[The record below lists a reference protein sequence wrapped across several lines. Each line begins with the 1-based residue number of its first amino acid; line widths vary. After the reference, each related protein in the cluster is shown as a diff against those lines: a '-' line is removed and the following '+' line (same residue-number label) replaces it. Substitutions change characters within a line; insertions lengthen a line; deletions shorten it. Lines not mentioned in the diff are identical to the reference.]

1 MSFNF
6 FSSDT
11 EKSDNKKR
19 NRGRPKRTDEENRS
33 KRFNL
38 IMKPSTMS
46 ELNKIA
52 AKRQLETGK
61 RTSIT
66 ELINSILENFIN
78 KGAII

>member
-6 FSSDT
+6 FSSNT
-11 EKSDNKKR
+11 ENSKNRKR

-52 AKRQLETGK
+52 AQKQLQTGL
-61 RTSIT
+61 RTSVT
-66 ELINSILENFIN
+66 ELINSVLEDFIA
-78 KGAII
+78 KGGAI

>member
-1 MSFNF
+1 MGFNF

-19 NRGRPKRTDEENRS
+19 SRGRPKRSDEENRS
-33 KRFNL
+33 KHFNL

-52 AKRQLETGK
+52 AKRQLQDGIKTSVTG
-61 RTSIT
+61 
-66 ELINSILENFIN
+66 LINQILEEFIA
-78 KGAII
+78 KGEI

>member
-6 FSSDT
+6 FSSNN
-11 EKSDNKKR
+11 ENSDNKNH
-19 NRGRPKRTDEENRS
+19 NRGRPKRPDEENKS

-66 ELINSILENFIN
+66 ELINSVLENFIN
-78 KGAII
+78 KGEII

>member
-19 NRGRPKRTDEENRS
+19 SRGRPKRTDGENRS

-46 ELNKIA
+46 ELNKLA
-52 AKRQLETGK
+52 AQRQLETGK

-66 ELINSILENFIN
+66 ELINSVLEKYIE
-78 KGAII
+78 KGEVI

>member
-6 FSSDT
+6 FSNNMENS
-11 EKSDNKKR
+11 ENKK
-19 NRGRPKRTDEENRS
+19 RGRPKRTDEENRS

-52 AKRQLETGK
+52 AKRQLDTGK
-61 RTSIT
+61 RISIT
-66 ELINSILENFIN
+66 ELINSVLEKYIE
-78 KGAII
+78 KGDVF

>member
-1 MSFNF
+1 MGFNF
-6 FSSDT
+6 FSRDT
-11 EKSDNKKR
+11 EKSDNKKN
-19 NRGRPKRTDEENRS
+19 NRGRPKMTDEENRS

-52 AKRQLETGK
+52 AKRQLNTGK

-66 ELINSILENFIN
+66 ELINSVLEKYIE
-78 KGAII
+78 KGDVF

>member
-6 FSSDT
+6 FSNNIENSA
-11 EKSDNKKR
+11 KKNR
-19 NRGRPKRTDEENRS
+19 SRGRPKRPDEENKS

-66 ELINSILENFIN
+66 ELINSVLENFIN
-78 KGAII
+78 KGEII

>member
-6 FSSDT
+6 FSNNMENS
-11 EKSDNKKR
+11 ENRKR
-19 NRGRPKRTDEENRS
+19 NRGRPKRTYEENRS

-52 AKRQLETGK
+52 AKRQLETGN

-66 ELINSILENFIN
+66 ELINSVLEKYIE
-78 KGAII
+78 KGEVF

>member
-6 FSSDT
+6 FSNNMENS
-11 EKSDNKKR
+11 ENKK
-19 NRGRPKRTDEENRS
+19 RGRPKRTDEENRS

-46 ELNKIA
+46 KLNKIA
-52 AKRQLETGK
+52 AKRQLDTGK

-66 ELINSILENFIN
+66 ELINSVLEKYIE
-78 KGAII
+78 KGEVI

>member
-6 FSSDT
+6 FSNNMENS
-11 EKSDNKKR
+11 ENRKR

-52 AKRQLETGK
+52 AKRQLETGN

-66 ELINSILENFIN
+66 ELINSVLEKYIE
-78 KGAII
+78 KGEVF

>member
-6 FSSDT
+6 CSNNIDN
-11 EKSDNKKR
+11 SDNKNH
-19 NRGRPKRTDEENRS
+19 NRGRPKRSDEENKS

-66 ELINSILENFIN
+66 ELINSVLENFIK
-78 KGAII
+78 KGEII